1 MIRKERRKTRLSSTR
16 EIRLCTKERG
26 KRWTRRACKRF
37 DEGGRYRWTIQC
49 GEREVKL
56 KWGRHNCTRSRTGSR
71 RTLGQGMSRRG
82 EDKLRIRELAA
93 THCLTQRL
101 DPALI
106 KYLTHPPPLRTGHN
120 FVRIVITGRI
130 GLRLR
135 MSSRR
140 SRGPSANFDS
150 FLSDRSRSATP
161 AAASSDFLCEPPSRF
176 WTFWNVSGD
185 CMRGLLNTVY
195 SLLPM

>member
-1 MIRKERRKTRLSSTR
+1 MNSTMR
-16 EIRLCTKERG
+16 E
-26 KRWTRRACKRF
+26 KRSKA
-37 DEGGRYRWTIQC
+37 
-49 GEREVKL
+49 VL

-101 DPALI
+101 GPALI
-106 KYLTHPPPLRTGHN
+106 KYLTHPPPLRIGHN
-120 FVRIVITGRI
+120 FARIVITGRI

-135 MSSRR
+135 MSSKR
-140 SRGPSANFDS
+140 SKGAPPQTSARS
-150 FLSDRSRSATP
+150 FQI
-161 AAASSDFLCEPPSRF
+161 
-176 WTFWNVSGD
+176 G
-185 CMRGLLNTVY
+185 RGLPPPRQRALTFYASPRLDSELFETFPGIVRVVSWISVC